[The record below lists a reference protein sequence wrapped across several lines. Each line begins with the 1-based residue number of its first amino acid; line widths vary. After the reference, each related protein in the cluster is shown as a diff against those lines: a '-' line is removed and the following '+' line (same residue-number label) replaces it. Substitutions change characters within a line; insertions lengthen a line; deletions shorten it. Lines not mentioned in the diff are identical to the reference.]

1 MRPRLSG
8 PPLVAARYRLHTRV
22 EERVER
28 FPRFTD
34 NGALLTEVELVEER
48 LVGDAPQRVIDA
60 HVQLVAVSAQCE
72 TVIKVGTCQFVLH
85 VTGFDLRF
93 EEREPS
99 ADAGLRPKKCVR
111 IPAYLPK
118 RV

>member
-1 MRPRLSG
+1 M
-8 PPLVAARYRLHTRV
+8 AARYRLHTRV